1 MTNAVEISDEV
12 SQDDPIYPTTF
23 KKKEALWRRKSRKK
37 YIVSEAFL
45 FVLCKITEKAV
56 SVLWYA
62 KSERVCIHRNYMGC
76 LQS

>member
-37 YIVSEAFL
+37 YIVMAD
-45 FVLCKITEKAV
+45 
-56 SVLWYA
+56 
-62 KSERVCIHRNYMGC
+62 
-76 LQS
+76 Q